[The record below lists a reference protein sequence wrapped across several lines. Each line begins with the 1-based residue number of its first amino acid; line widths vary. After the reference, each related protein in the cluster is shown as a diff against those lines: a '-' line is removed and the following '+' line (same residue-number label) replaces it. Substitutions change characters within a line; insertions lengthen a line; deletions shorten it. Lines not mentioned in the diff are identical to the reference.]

1 MSSGPVFSDS
11 GVRKI
16 RALLVIARRNN
27 ENLEMISE
35 IKMKEMIDDLRRLV
49 RFASVSERTE
59 SKETPFGRETAAV
72 LDEALTICRNY
83 GLRTKNCENMT
94 GYAEIGQGEALIGI
108 LVHLDVVPA
117 GEGWISPPF
126 ELREKEGRLYGR
138 GVTDD
143 KGPAVAVIHALK
155 ELIEESVDFNKRV
168 RLIFG
173 LAEETGDWEDMEY
186 YKATEEPV
194 SFGFTPDADFP
205 AIYAEMGIANV
216 RFSFD
221 KSKTCFE
228 KISGGNAVNMVPD
241 KCEAT
246 FRDRGGTLHNY
257 SQPGKS
263 AHGST
268 PWDGQ
273 NAISMIMGHFKDRED
288 CLFSSFFRDC
298 IKMECNGKS
307 LGGYAADEESGEITY
322 NFGLVHTEESKIMLT
337 ADVRYPVTF
346 KIEDIIKGIKERLA
360 SLGYENVEIELLS
373 DVPFVFMD
381 ADGPVITKL
390 LEAYREHTKDMRPPA
405 VIGGGT
411 YARAMDGIVAFG
423 PMLPGRE
430 LTEHQANEY
439 ILTEDL
445 ILAKEIY
452 KTAIRKLTVES

>member
-1 MSSGPVFSDS
+1 
-11 GVRKI
+11 
-16 RALLVIARRNN
+16 
-27 ENLEMISE
+27 
-35 IKMKEMIDDLRRLV
+35 
-49 RFASVSERTE
+49 
-59 SKETPFGRETAAV
+59 
-72 LDEALTICRNY
+72 
-83 GLRTKNCENMT
+83 MT
-94 GYAEIGQGEALIGI
+94 GYAEIGQGEDLIGI

-288 CLFSSFFRDC
+288 CLFSSFSATVSKWNVTARV
-298 IKMECNGKS
+298 
-307 LGGYAADEESGEITY
+307 LADMPRM
-322 NFGLVHTEESKIMLT
+322 K
-337 ADVRYPVTF
+337 
-346 KIEDIIKGIKERLA
+346 K
-360 SLGYENVEIELLS
+360 
-373 DVPFVFMD
+373 
-381 ADGPVITKL
+381 
-390 LEAYREHTKDMRPPA
+390 A
-405 VIGGGT
+405 V
-411 YARAMDGIVAFG
+411 
-423 PMLPGRE
+423 
-430 LTEHQANEY
+430 
-439 ILTEDL
+439 
-445 ILAKEIY
+445 K
-452 KTAIRKLTVES
+452 

>member
-94 GYAEIGQGEALIGI
+94 GYAEIGQGEDLIGI

-173 LAEETGDWEDMEY
+173 LAEETGDWED
-186 YKATEEPV
+186 
-194 SFGFTPDADFP
+194 
-205 AIYAEMGIANV
+205 
-216 RFSFD
+216 
-221 KSKTCFE
+221 
-228 KISGGNAVNMVPD
+228 
-241 KCEAT
+241 
-246 FRDRGGTLHNY
+246 
-257 SQPGKS
+257 
-263 AHGST
+263 
-268 PWDGQ
+268 
-273 NAISMIMGHFKDRED
+273 
-288 CLFSSFFRDC
+288 
-298 IKMECNGKS
+298 
-307 LGGYAADEESGEITY
+307 
-322 NFGLVHTEESKIMLT
+322 
-337 ADVRYPVTF
+337 
-346 KIEDIIKGIKERLA
+346 IE
-360 SLGYENVEIELLS
+360 
-373 DVPFVFMD
+373 
-381 ADGPVITKL
+381 
-390 LEAYREHTKDMRPPA
+390 
-405 VIGGGT
+405 
-411 YARAMDGIVAFG
+411 
-423 PMLPGRE
+423 
-430 LTEHQANEY
+430 
-439 ILTEDL
+439 
-445 ILAKEIY
+445 
-452 KTAIRKLTVES
+452 